1 MSGTDDIIGRMSDH
15 DLRTRMPGAPA
26 PAAAPAAPR
35 GPGPRTAAALRA
47 AAPALAVY
55 AAVRALG
62 LLALWAAAHA
72 SGKDPVGRLSG
83 RWDSVWYQRIAEN
96 GYGHTVALPDG
107 ALHSDLAFF
116 PLLPALERGIS
127 EVTPLTLGG
136 AGLLVAWTAGLLAA
150 WGIFAV
156 GAHLHGRRTGVV
168 LAALWGVYPTAFVQ
182 SMAYTETLFTA
193 LAAWALYAVLRG
205 RWLPAGALCV
215 LAGLTR
221 PSAAALIAALA
232 ITAAAT
238 LVREFRAGGHLA
250 PVLRRNARLLAGVA
264 LAPMGWLAYVVFVAV
279 REGSPFAY
287 FEVQAQWGNNI
298 DGGRA
303 LAAFI
308 AGLPLPAALGLCA
321 AFGLLGWLVVL
332 CVRQRLPLPVLVYT
346 VAIVV
351 ISLIGAGYFGSRP
364 RLMMP
369 AFPLLLPPAV
379 ALARLR
385 GGRGGVRAEGAA
397 ATVAGADRGAPALLE
412 IPEQSTGVTAPTAP
426 AHPPVLTAPAVIV
439 LAVLACASAVFGAWT
454 LLGAGPP

>member
-1 MSGTDDIIGRMSDH
+1 MSDH
-15 DLRTRMPGAPA
+15 QLRTRMPGAPA
-26 PAAAPAAPR
+26 PAAAPALR

-62 LLALWAAAHA
+62 LLGLWVAAQA
-72 SGKDPVGRLSG
+72 SGKEPLARLTG

-96 GYGHTVALPDG
+96 GYGYTVTLPDG

-156 GAHLHGRRTGVV
+156 GAELYGRRTGVV
-168 LAALWGVYPTAFVQ
+168 LAALWGVCPTAFVQ

-193 LAAWALYAVLRG
+193 LAAWALYAALKG
-205 RWLPAGALCV
+205 RWLVAGALCV
-215 LAGLTR
+215 LTGLTR

-232 ITAAAT
+232 ITAAVT
-238 LVREFRAGGHLA
+238 LVREIRAGNGLG
-250 PVLRRNARLLAGVA
+250 PVLRRNVRMIAGVA
-264 LAPMGWLAYVVFVAV
+264 LAPLGWLAYVVFVAV
-279 REGSPFAY
+279 RGSSPFAY
-287 FEVQAQWGNNI
+287 FEVQAQWGNSI

-321 AFGLLGWLVVL
+321 ALGLLGWLVVL
-332 CVRQRLPLPVLVYT
+332 CVRQRQPSPLLVYGI
-346 VAIVV
+346 AIVV

-369 AFPLLLPPAV
+369 AFPLLLPPAA
-379 ALARLR
+379 ALVRLR
-385 GGRGGVRAEGAA
+385 
-397 ATVAGADRGAPALLE
+397 
-412 IPEQSTGVTAPTAP
+412 STGRTA
-426 AHPPVLTAPAVIV
+426 AVI
-439 LAVLACASAVFGAWT
+439 AALACASAAYGAWT